1 MLIVTHKYY
10 TEQNRGFTPA
20 SCEPNDDYF
29 VLLCLYIL
37 GAYFELSDSDGV
49 YNCKL
54 SSDHFEIIIT
64 GGTGSHPSLFMS
76 SIMEIKSIAGHAS
89 DGKWVYE
96 CPCSIIAMMS
106 LFAGGSNKMTA
117 LQLTYKSD
125 DDDTESSVILSPSPS
140 HSRKQSID
148 WLKGLRKVANR
159 FDSHTIINRLIT
171 GADDYSLEGEKQFVS
186 YRVKLDIKPY
196 NNYSFFS
203 WTSCFVCLLSIKSLY
218 CDVFNI
224 LWAWSLTN
232 HTFSRVVIR
241 KMVSFYTRKNFE
253 IFFTLFSS

>member
-1 MLIVTHKYY
+1 M
-10 TEQNRGFTPA
+10 
-20 SCEPNDDYF
+20 
-29 VLLCLYIL
+29 YIL

-64 GGTGSHPSLFMS
+64 GGTGNHPSLFMS

-89 DGKWVYE
+89 DGKWVCE

-196 NNYSFFS
+196 NNYSFFHGHHVL
-203 WTSCFVCLLSIKSLY
+203 FAFYPLRVCI
-218 CDVFNI
+218 DVFNI
-224 LWAWSLTN
+224 LWAWSLAN

-241 KMVSFYTRKNFE
+241 KMVSLYSKNFRDFFYIVFFVGERQKAQE
-253 IFFTLFSS
+253 ICSNEKDALCPRCQSVGQNSCH